1 MLSGF
6 VLVRPRGFEPL
17 TFCSGGRRSI
27 QLSYGRMIGT
37 YWHQFITER
46 KRRDYW
52 HTSTVY
58 AV

>member
-1 MLSGF
+1 
-6 VLVRPRGFEPL
+6 
-17 TFCSGGRRSI
+17 
-27 QLSYGRMIGT
+27 MIGT

>member
-1 MLSGF
+1 
-6 VLVRPRGFEPL
+6 
-17 TFCSGGRRSI
+17 
-27 QLSYGRMIGT
+27 MIGT

-46 KRRDYW
+46 KRRDYR

>member
-1 MLSGF
+1 
-6 VLVRPRGFEPL
+6 
-17 TFCSGGRRSI
+17 
-27 QLSYGRMIGT
+27 MIGT

-46 KRRDYW
+46 KRRDSW